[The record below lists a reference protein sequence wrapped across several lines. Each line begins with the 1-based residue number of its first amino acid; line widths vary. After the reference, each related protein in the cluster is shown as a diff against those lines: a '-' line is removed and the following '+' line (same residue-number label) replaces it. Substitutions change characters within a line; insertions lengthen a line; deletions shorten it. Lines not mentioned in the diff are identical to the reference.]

1 MPDKLGSRFGGVA
14 LPPIVAVERVAE
26 FSAPVLVS
34 ERDEATGADHFP
46 GTLQHNCPDHG
57 FGFAAGLFGAKEK
70 RVCVL
75 DCFVSDEA
83 KVLCDFGI
91 GGVFED
97 IGGVASLEL
106 AEEQT
111 PGAERDDFPGRLRL
125 SFGFCGA
132 HKRLI
137 SEAT

>member
-1 MPDKLGSRFGGVA
+1 MPDKLGSGFGGVA
-14 LPPIVAVERVAE
+14 LPPIVGVERVAE

-34 ERDEATGADHFP
+34 ERDEATGANHLTSAF
-46 GTLQHNCPDHG
+46 QHNCPHHS
-57 FGFAAGLFGAKEK
+57 FAFAAGLFGQEEK
-70 RVCVL
+70 GVRILHCL
-75 DCFVSDEA
+75 VSDEA
-83 KVLCDFGI
+83 NVLCDFWI